1 MEILVFQAQPILRHA
16 LFSEASRLTIHS
28 SGRPSKNM
36 NGRGGSVLKS
46 RNMGLME
53 FGIVEGGDET
63 LRAVLLAYTSRAL
76 ESLVLL
82 KLRIQSRG

>member
-1 MEILVFQAQPILRHA
+1 
-16 LFSEASRLTIHS
+16 
-28 SGRPSKNM
+28 M

-46 RNMGLME
+46 RNMSLIG

-82 KLRIQSRG
+82 TKRSFPSGRAASLQRVPWP